1 MDRKLIRKYGEREK
15 LQSQIKKLQDKLEK
29 INREVVELE
38 KVELYKNFEV
48 MNISLEEYKSIV
60 EKKILTYQGK
70 ERTIGKVEEE
80 NEEIKEI

>member
-1 MDRKLIRKYGEREK
+1 M
-15 LQSQIKKLQDKLEK
+15 
-29 INREVVELE
+29 ELE